1 MRWCDEHRHDLVG
14 SVGLGPSL
22 FARYA
27 YPPNEL
33 GYCGPRDAGALI
45 DSGTDAGGAALVG
58 HLAHQF
64 DGAWPYLELIAQ
76 CNGIADPLDHRVV
89 EAYWVGNALSFR
101 VPATSLATSLDDR
114 FARRSARNFEPLV
127 SAAFTGGVIQHSFHV
142 FAVYP
147 WFGML
152 RAGKEGAPLEV
163 LERCRIRWGRVLELD
178 GDFVTVSSRPLRFE
192 GSQLC
197 FGEERLEVV
206 RRALDGVGFVGDLV
220 AGDVVSMH
228 WDWVCDR
235 LSDVSLRWLQR
246 CTRLNLH
253 AVNTLA
259 RPGPAVV
266 CGA

>member
-1 MRWCDEHRHDLVG
+1 MTLETSLTT
-14 SVGLGPSL
+14 SVSGPSL

-33 GYCGPRDAGALI
+33 GYCGPRDSGALI
-45 DSGTDAGGAALVG
+45 ESGTDPGGAALLG

-76 CNGIADPLDHRVV
+76 CNGISDPLDRRVV
-89 EAYWVGNALSFR
+89 EAYWVGNALSLR
-101 VPATSLATSLDDR
+101 VPAMSLATSLDER

-152 RAGKEGAPLEV
+152 RAGKEGAPLDV
-163 LERCRIRWGRVLELD
+163 LERCRIRWGHVVDVE
-178 GDFVTVSSRPLRFE
+178 GDFVTVTSRPLIFE

-197 FGEERLEVV
+197 FGDERLEVV
-206 RRALDGVGFVGDLV
+206 RRAFDGVGFVEDLAPGDP
-220 AGDVVSMH
+220 VSMH

-235 LSDVSLRWLQR
+235 LSEVSLRWLQR
-246 CTRLNLH
+246 CTRKNLH
-253 AVNTLA
+253 AVNCLD
-259 RPGPAVV
+259 RPGPAFV